1 VTVADEVA
9 GAASAVYWTNKGA
22 VAVGTGAHRKMQE
35 YGMRYQ
41 NWRHKGAGDE
51 AERPSWQKGAV
62 AAPTLEESAGTPAK
76 KPRGQSWTT
85 DEESFEN
92 TTTSHTT
99 YTRKRTR

>member
-1 VTVADEVA
+1 MNVADEV
-9 GAASAVYWTNKGA
+9 GGVASAVYWTNVGA
-22 VAVGTGAHRKMQE
+22 VAVGKGVHRKAKE

-41 NWRHKGAGDE
+41 NWRHGGAGETD
-51 AERPSWQKGAV
+51 S
-62 AAPTLEESAGTPAK
+62 AAPATTAEAPAR
-76 KPRGQSWTT
+76 KPRGKNWST